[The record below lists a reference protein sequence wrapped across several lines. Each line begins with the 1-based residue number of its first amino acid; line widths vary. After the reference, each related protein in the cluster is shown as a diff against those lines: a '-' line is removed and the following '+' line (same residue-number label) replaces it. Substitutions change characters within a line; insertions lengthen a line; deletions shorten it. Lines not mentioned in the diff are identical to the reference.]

1 MLYPLDSCCK
11 EVHKSETFDLV
22 IFFHFILEILP
33 GKELFKKIHYYLI
46 ASWINKFLN
55 LKENAASASLE
66 L

>member
-46 ASWINKFLN
+46 ASWM
-55 LKENAASASLE
+55 SAK
-66 L
+66 